1 MFNTVRSKYVAIGLV
16 FSILLFFSPSL
27 LSKSP
32 SSQGKIMGT
41 IFQED
46 GAAPVVGAVFKMRNV
61 STGSYYES
69 SSSDKEGYFAIERID
84 EGLYV
89 AGVTT
94 ETKDF
99 NIENLIGIK
108 ANETAEISIA
118 LNPVQNKNAQ
128 EEKKKKKKGLVAF
141 FLSPVGIAV
150 IVASTVAIVY
160 TIVKLT
166 EEEEEASPFKK

>member
-16 FSILLFFSPSL
+16 FSIFLFFSPHLFSG
-27 LSKSP
+27 SANA
-32 SSQGKIMGT
+32 QGKLIGS
-41 IFQED
+41 IFQDD
-46 GAAPVVGAVFKMRNV
+46 GTTPVEGAVLKIRNV

-69 SSSDKEGYFAIERID
+69 SSSDENGYFTVARVD
-84 EGLYV
+84 EGLYI
-89 AGVTT
+89 AGITT
-94 ETKDF
+94 ENKDF

-118 LNPVQNKNAQ
+118 LDPAQ
-128 EEKKKKKKGLVAF
+128 EEKEKKKKKGLLGF

-166 EEEEEASPFKK
+166 EEEEEASPFRK